1 MSSNTMGRARSVLAG
16 GVLVLVA
23 AAMGVGGAGAVRSVR
38 GFDGTT
44 VTVGQIGYKAQL
56 SGAGPGA
63 EARIKRFNDTN
74 EIKGIKIKYTEFA
87 DDQRDPAT
95 TLSELRRLVT
105 QVGVFA
111 IVGDVSITNPA
122 DYYAQ
127 QHVPYFGG
135 GFDTSYCST
144 KPSTKLWGFSIQ
156 GCVQPQTPSKVS
168 DNYRPLYE
176 YVSKKTGKQH
186 PTLALFGQDSDSG
199 RNGIRVFTIA
209 ATGTGFDVTSAKNI
223 IPSSI
228 ATVND
233 WAPYANQVINGGK
246 NGAQP
251 DAINCVGGTE
261 CINMWTQLKA
271 QGYKGIYS
279 NGLYSDLLVNAM
291 AGSVIANQTNNM
303 SLSTPGI
310 DQMKADLDAFQAG
323 LSKKVDLPTEYGY
336 ASTDMF
342 IAALKQVAAKGK
354 SNITPENVQKVAATM
369 KWSIPGLQGPAQYPQ
384 ATVMTYPSCAQV
396 SSSDGRAWTVQVPYA
411 CSTKQYPP
419 TLKQAKH

>member
-1 MSSNTMGRARSVLAG
+1 MRRPGGRARSVLVG
-16 GVLVLVA
+16 GVLALITA
-23 AAMGVGGAGAVRSVR
+23 AIGVGGAGAVGSVR
-38 GFDGTT
+38 GFDGST

-105 QVGVFA
+105 QDGVFA
-111 IVGDVSITNPA
+111 VVGNVSITNPT

-135 GFDTSYCST
+135 GFDSSYCST

-168 DNYRPLYE
+168 DNYRALYE
-176 YVSKKTGKQH
+176 YVSKKTGKKH

-199 RNGIRVFTIA
+199 RNGISVFTIA
-209 ATGTGFDVTSAKNI
+209 ATGTGFDVTLAKNI
-223 IPSSI
+223 IPSNI

-233 WAPYANQVINGGK
+233 YTPYANQVISGGK

-261 CINMWTQLKA
+261 CIKMWNLLSA

-279 NGLYSDLLVNAM
+279 NGLYSDVLVKAM

-342 IAALKQVAAKGK
+342 IAALKQVAAKGAG
-354 SNITPENVQKVAATM
+354 NITPENVQKVASTM
-369 KWSIPGLQGPAQYPQ
+369 KWSIQGLQGPTQYPQ
-384 ATVMTYPSCAQV
+384 ATVMTYPSCA
-396 SSSDGRAWTVQVPYA
+396 
-411 CSTKQYPP
+411 
-419 TLKQAKH
+419 